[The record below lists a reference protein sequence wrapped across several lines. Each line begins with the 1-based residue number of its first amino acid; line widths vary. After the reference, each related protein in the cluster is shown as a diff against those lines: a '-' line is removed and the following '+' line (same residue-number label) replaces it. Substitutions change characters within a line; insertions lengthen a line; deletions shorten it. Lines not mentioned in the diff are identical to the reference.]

1 MRLILLVLMAGTV
14 LAQDVTKVVEIH
26 YSDRSRLENL
36 IPLSKSVVTRFD
48 PAGKFVVFQ
57 GDAKIVESLEEVLK
71 KIDVPPL
78 NIEFTLE
85 LISGSKNPG
94 KASDI
99 PAGLNGVA
107 KEMKNLFGF
116 QALTLIDTV
125 TMRTQEGKDTFA
137 NGPFPSPNTEP
148 NAPKGNYS
156 IEVKQSAAN
165 GTKGSRLVRIGS
177 LRFNGKIPILT
188 GSGGTQYQFN
198 EMGISTGLDVKEG
211 QRVVVGKVGMD
222 SSSNP
227 FFLVVSC
234 KVVE

>member
-1 MRLILLVLMAGTV
+1 MRLILLVLIAGTV

-116 QALTLIDTV
+116 AISKGTNHHLNCISPGGKESHQPRSRQAARHRLDQPVEALTRGDVIT
-125 TMRTQEGKDTFA
+125 
-137 NGPFPSPNTEP
+137 SS
-148 NAPKGNYS
+148 APPDGGAQ
-156 IEVKQSAAN
+156 VPTADC
-165 GTKGSRLVRIGS
+165 GV
-177 LRFNGKIPILT
+177 T
-188 GSGGTQYQFN
+188 GSCTIQS
-198 EMGISTGLDVKEG
+198 I
-211 QRVVVGKVGMD
+211 
-222 SSSNP
+222 
-227 FFLVVSC
+227 
-234 KVVE
+234 

>member
-1 MRLILLVLMAGTV
+1 MRFALLVLFVGCAFAEEV
-14 LAQDVTKVVEIH
+14 IKVVDVH
-26 YSDRSRLENL
+26 YSDRERLANLVQSRNVN
-36 IPLSKSVVTRFD
+36 IKID
-48 PAGKFVVFQ
+48 PSGKFVVLQ
-57 GDAKIVESLEEVLK
+57 GQKVEVEGIEDLIK

-85 LISGSKNPG
+85 LISGSKTAG
-94 KASDI
+94 KVSDF
-99 PAGLNGVA
+99 PVGLNGVA

-116 QALTLIDTV
+116 QTMMLVDTV
-125 TMRTQEGKDTFA
+125 TIRTQEGKET
-137 NGPFPSPNTEP
+137 NVTGPFPSPTTDP
-148 NAPKGNYS
+148 TAPKGNYY
-156 IEVKQSAAN
+156 IDIKQAAAN
-165 GTKGSRLVRIGS
+165 GIKGSRLVRIGS